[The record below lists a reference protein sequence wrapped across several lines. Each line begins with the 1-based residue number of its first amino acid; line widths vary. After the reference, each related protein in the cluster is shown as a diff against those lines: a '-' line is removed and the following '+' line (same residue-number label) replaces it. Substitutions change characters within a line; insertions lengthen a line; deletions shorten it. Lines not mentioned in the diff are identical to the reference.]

1 MSRALMYVL
10 VLPLLAAEVWAQFV
24 AHDQQFVLLFA
35 VLGLGVLAVRW
46 VLGPTAAET
55 ECLPNCPKCRE
66 SESLEG
72 DR

>member
-24 AHDQQFVLLFA
+24 AHDQQLVYLFA

-46 VLGPTAAET
+46 VLGPTEAEA
-55 ECLPNCPKCRE
+55 ECLPDCVKCAE

>member
-1 MSRALMYVL
+1 MSRSLMYVL

-24 AHDQQFVLLFA
+24 AHDRQLVTLFA
-35 VLGLGVLAVRW
+35 LLGLGVLAVRW
-46 VLGPTAAET
+46 ALGPQVATD
-55 ECLPNCPKCRE
+55 CPPNCQKCAE

>member
-10 VLPLLAAEVWAQFV
+10 VLPLLAAELWAQLW
-24 AHDQQFVLLFA
+24 AQDQRLVVLFA

-46 VLGPTAAET
+46 ITGPEADA
-55 ECLPNCPKCRE
+55 CPPNCVKCRE

>member
-24 AHDQQFVLLFA
+24 ANDQRLVALFA
-35 VLGLGVLAVRW
+35 VLALGVLAVRW
-46 VLGPTAAET
+46 ITGPEADA
-55 ECLPNCPKCRE
+55 CPPNCRKCAE
-66 SESLEG
+66 SESLAEG